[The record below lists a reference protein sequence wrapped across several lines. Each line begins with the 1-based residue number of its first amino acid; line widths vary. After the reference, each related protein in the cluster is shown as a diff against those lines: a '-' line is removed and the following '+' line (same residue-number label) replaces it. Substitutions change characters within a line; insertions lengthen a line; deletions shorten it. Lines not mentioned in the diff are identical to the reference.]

1 MNDTFLLSNIV
12 PQDLDN
18 NGDFWNRLE
27 IYCRDL
33 SKKFNDVRIT
43 SGPLWLAVE
52 ESDQIEN
59 ENPSKPPKLLL
70 NGRPCK
76 PHKTMTYPVIGKNEI
91 SVPTH
96 LYKVIIAEDPVLDMP
111 LLAAFVVPNEPIPK
125 NARLVDFQIPLS
137 DLERKVGFR
146 FHVQLDRNNVSDLC
160 SVDGCSIMRF
170 RDFQAY
176 FIRRGINGARN
187 ISELERYWRQANKY
201 DLDSDDE
208 IKKIY
213 NSRLE
218 EMNKTDAVKNHS

>member
-33 SKKFNDVRIT
+33 SKRFNDVRVT

-52 ESDQIEN
+52 ECDEIKNGNS
-59 ENPSKPPKLLL
+59 SKPPKLLS

-76 PHKTMTYPVIGKNEI
+76 PHKTMTHPVIGKNEI

-96 LYKVIIAEDPVLDMP
+96 LYKIIIAEDPLLDMP

-125 NARLVDFQIPLS
+125 NAGLIDFQIPKSMEYREILLDFLQS
-137 DLERKVGFR
+137 SFSSQ
-146 FHVQLDRNNVSDLC
+146 HYQHWQLL
-160 SVDGCSIMRF
+160 
-170 RDFQAY
+170 QT
-176 FIRRGINGARN
+176 
-187 ISELERYWRQANKY
+187 LQ
-201 DLDSDDE
+201 L
-208 IKKIY
+208 
-213 NSRLE
+213 
-218 EMNKTDAVKNHS
+218 